1 MDQLNATNVGGP
13 AKVAILLG
21 TYNGQQYLAEQLDSF
36 AVQTHGNWAVWASDD
51 GSSDATLTI
60 LEGYRSKWP
69 AGRLSLL
76 SGPRAGFEA
85 NFLSLICDKNI
96 VADYYAYS
104 DQDDIWEAEKLERA
118 VQWLKNV
125 PSDMP
130 ALYCGRTRLVDG
142 DNKEIG
148 LSPLF
153 SRPPCFANALIQSI
167 AGGNTMVFNQ
177 AARALMQAAGQQYS
191 IITHDWWTYMVVT
204 GCGGKV
210 FYDEVPTLRYRQH
223 GANVIGM
230 NDGWRAR
237 FKRLGMQWQGRFQV
251 WNNVHIEALRPLEN
265 RLTAENRAIFRQF
278 VAARKMS
285 LLPRLFN
292 LNRSG
297 VHRQTRLGN
306 IGLLAAAIFNKV

>member
-1 MDQLNATNVGGP
+1 MDQLNAKNVGGP

-36 AVQTHGNWAVWASDD
+36 AIQTHDNWAVWASDD
-51 GSSDATLTI
+51 GSSDATRTI
-60 LEGYRSKWP
+60 LEGYQSKWP

-76 SGPRAGFEA
+76 SGPKAGFEA
-85 NFLSLICDKNI
+85 NFLALICNKNI
-96 VADYYAYS
+96 EADYYAYS

-118 VQWLKNV
+118 VHWLKSV

-177 AARALMQAAGQQYS
+177 AARALMQVAGQQCS

-237 FKRLGMQWQGRFQV
+237 FKRLGMQWQGRFRI
-251 WNNVHIEALRPLEN
+251 WNNVHIEALGRLDS
-265 RLTAENRAIFRQF
+265 RLTAENREILRQF